1 MGFSTKIKEQ
11 IMVDTA
17 RHCCVCHRYKGVK
30 VEVHHIEQE
39 ALGGKN
45 TYENAIAVCF
55 DCHADAGH
63 YNPKHPR
70 GTKFS
75 PRELKKAKEIWVKI
89 VQQNNI
95 REPSEPDKFLCQ
107 YFVCE
112 SYENLVEISNGD
124 LSRFPINNSILLK
137 NNIFDALNNV
147 ITAHPKEYR
156 YSNVCGE
163 GYKSKEEYYKKYPAS
178 FITNGN
184 DGKFSYFEFCRVPT
198 LEELEKYKS
207 KDGVLK
213 LMMNHGMP
221 IENISAI
228 VGCYEDICCGVK
240 VQEEFIFRKL
250 WCSFL
255 AITNI
260 SDYPVALDSV
270 KGNVVIENKFSP
282 FSCINS
288 SKPKKGV
295 NLKKVSGLEF

>member
-1 MGFSTKIKEQ
+1 MGFSPKIKEQ

-30 VEVHHIEQE
+30 VEVHHIKQE

-45 TYENAIAVCF
+45 TYDNAIAVCF

-63 YNPKHPR
+63 YNPQHPR

-75 PRELKKAKEIWVKI
+75 PRELKKSKESWLKI
-89 VQQNNI
+89 VQQNKI
-95 REPSEPDKFLCQ
+95 KEPSEPDTFLCQ

-124 LSRFPINNSILLK
+124 LSRFPINNVILLK
-137 NNIFDALNNV
+137 NEVFDALNNV
-147 ITAHPKEYR
+147 IINHPQKHR
-156 YSNVCGE
+156 YANICGE
-163 GYKSKEEYYKKYPAS
+163 GYKSKEEYCKKYPDT
-178 FITNGN
+178 FTTNSS
-184 DGKFSYFEFCRVPT
+184 DGKYSYFELCRVPT

-213 LMMNHGMP
+213 LMINHGMP

-228 VGCYEDICCGVK
+228 VGCHEDICCGVP

-260 SDYPVALDSV
+260 SDFPVALDSI
-270 KGNVVIENKFSP
+270 KGNVVIENK
-282 FSCINS
+282 
-288 SKPKKGV
+288 
-295 NLKKVSGLEF
+295 VSA